1 MKIDISDLIS
11 KKCDKIYVDENVNI
25 NSIYRG
31 DEEIRLIKPI
41 TVKGHLYRADQS
53 ILFSGSFDT
62 VIQTECCRCLEE
74 FSTDIS
80 FSFDEIVFGE
90 TQEESN
96 DIIADLDDN
105 LLELEG
111 FMEKLL
117 ILKLPMKFLCD
128 NECKGLCSQCGTNLN
143 NSECSCEKED
153 IDIRLIKLRELL
165 KQD

>member
-11 KKCDKIYVDENVNI
+11 KKCDNISVEENVNI
-25 NSIYRG
+25 DAVYRG
-31 DEEIRLIKPI
+31 NEEIRLIKPI
-41 TVKGHLYRADQS
+41 TVKGHLYRADQC

-62 VIQTECCRCLEE
+62 VIQTECCRCLEV

-80 FSFDEIVFGE
+80 FRFNEMIVGE
-90 TQEESN
+90 NEEDS
-96 DIIADLDDN
+96 DDVIADVDN
-105 LLELEG
+105 NIFDLNDFLER
-111 FMEKLL
+111 LL
-117 ILKLPMKFLCD
+117 ILKLPMRFLCD
-128 NECKGLCSQCGTNLN
+128 SDCKGLCPQCGTNLN